1 MFISAEVIL
10 PSNMILGRSK
20 MSRTVIATIMR
31 VKCEECGY
39 DGEATIRW
47 EDKSHPCPGCGKP
60 LKNVGGN

>member
-1 MFISAEVIL
+1 
-10 PSNMILGRSK
+10 

-47 EDKSHPCPGCGKP
+47 KDKDHSCPKCNKP
-60 LKNVGGN
+60 LKGIGKE